1 MQVEYHAEAKHM
13 VNLGYHMTCHGIAC
27 RAALGQGMTMPR
39 EDTSRRVVMKLGNHI
54 ANDTAKASTRRLH

>member
-1 MQVEYHAEAKHM
+1 M